1 MIIHHH
7 FIVFNI
13 VRIGDMLNSAL
24 QLNWS
29 TWRIGWVNT
38 DNRHIISMKSQ
49 GFCQTPQDIMESTMG
64 VQSPSTLLPTREKF
78 TNGCTR
84 VATSFSGRHGIGINP
99 HSQALTLQF

>member
-49 GFCQTPQDIMESTMG
+49 GFC
-64 VQSPSTLLPTREKF
+64 
-78 TNGCTR
+78 
-84 VATSFSGRHGIGINP
+84 
-99 HSQALTLQF
+99 

>member
-38 DNRHIISMKSQ
+38 DNRHIISTKSR
-49 GFCQTPQDIMESTMG
+49 GFSQTPQDIMSEY
-64 VQSPSTLLPTREKF
+64 
-78 TNGCTR
+78 NGCS
-84 VATSFSGRHGIGINP
+84 VPPVHC
-99 HSQALTLQF
+99 